1 MSWDLEEHAAPVSKQ
16 EEESALLTRLSRLT
30 ASMRV
35 NNTSTD
41 LQRHSAKD
49 MCRIMQHSFC
59 HTGRVCWISP
69 SSDTS
74 YDVSNP

>member
-1 MSWDLEEHAAPVSKQ
+1 MSWDLEEPAALVSKQ

-41 LQRHSAKD
+41 LQGHSAKD
-49 MCRIMQHSFC
+49 MCKITQHPFC
-59 HTGRVCWISP
+59 HTDQVLQISP
-69 SSDTS
+69 SPDTS
-74 YDVSNP
+74 YDVSKP